1 MEIHKEIMHKL
12 VQILQIKGKIL
23 LWRLYINDIG
33 IERREYII
41 VSDPVLICILKLGG
55 GKMHIDQWSSR
66 YPFIANCILN
76 FIIINGSGTKTT
88 VFIASY
94 YLVWIWSIIIY
105 NS

>member
-12 VQILQIKGKIL
+12 VQILQIKCKIL

-55 GKMHIDQWSSR
+55 G
-66 YPFIANCILN
+66 
-76 FIIINGSGTKTT
+76 
-88 VFIASY
+88 
-94 YLVWIWSIIIY
+94 
-105 NS
+105 

>member
-55 GKMHIDQWSSR
+55 G
-66 YPFIANCILN
+66 
-76 FIIINGSGTKTT
+76 
-88 VFIASY
+88 
-94 YLVWIWSIIIY
+94 
-105 NS
+105 